1 MMKKKIQLCCGSGS
15 CPSAEFDG
23 DKVLIKDD
31 DGNTVRMSLDE
42 WTYLLQEFQRGVSD
56 LNN

>member
-1 MMKKKIQLCCGSGS
+1 MMKKKIQLCCGSKS

-23 DKVLIKDD
+23 DNIFIKDD
-31 DGNTVRMSLDE
+31 DGNEVRLSLDE
-42 WTYLLQEFQRGVSD
+42 LTQLVQEFQRGVFD

>member
-15 CPSAEFDG
+15 CPSAEIDG
-23 DKVLIKDD
+23 DNVLIQDD
-31 DGNTVRMSLDE
+31 DGNAVRLSLDE
-42 WTYLLQEFQRGVSD
+42 WTCLVQEFQRGVSD